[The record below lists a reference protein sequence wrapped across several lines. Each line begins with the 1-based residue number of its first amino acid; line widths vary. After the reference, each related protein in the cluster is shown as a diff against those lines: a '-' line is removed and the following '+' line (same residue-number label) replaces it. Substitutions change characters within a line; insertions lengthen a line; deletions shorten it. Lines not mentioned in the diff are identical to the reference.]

1 MRALP
6 LAFTLSAILAFPNTL
21 IAGSKAAE
29 SHASRETYRGQLFDV
44 SSVRGRD
51 DLPEVADALR
61 RQIDVVQNLKL
72 PPRVLRFFQTVPI
85 VVDDFACMGH
95 MTSPPS
101 GDPKPMM
108 EAACYGHRIPA
119 TMKTAALPSLMWGGD
134 LGTEISSSDP
144 LMKASTTGVIFI
156 RPLALVDESNKNRP
170 IILHELLH
178 AYHDRILPGGFAN
191 HAAKSWY
198 ATATEQQLYPSD
210 QHLMSNEREF
220 FAVTASV
227 FLSGKDGPL
236 TRSDLKAKQ
245 PDYYKYLAWLLEYDP
260 DRTANGSPVAS
271 AN

>member
-1 MRALP
+1 MRVLP

-29 SHASRETYRGQLFDV
+29 SHASRETYRGQYFDV
-44 SSVRGRD
+44 SSVKERG
-51 DLPEVADALR
+51 DLPAVIDGLR

-72 PPRVLRFFQTVPI
+72 PPRILRFFQTVPI

-108 EAACYGHRIPA
+108 EAACYGHRLPA
-119 TMKTAALPSLMWGGD
+119 TTKAGTLPPLIWGGEI
-134 LGTEISSSDP
+134 GAEISYSDP

-156 RPLALVDESNKNRP
+156 RPLALVDENNKNRP
-170 IILHELLH
+170 LILHELLH
-178 AYHDRILPGGFAN
+178 AYHDHILPSGFAN
-191 HAAKSWY
+191 QAVKSWF
-198 ATATEQQLYPSD
+198 ATASEQQIYPSD

-236 TRSDLKAKQ
+236 TRAEIKTKQ
-245 PDYYKYLAWLLEYDP
+245 PDYYKYLKWLLEYDP
-260 DRTANGSPVAS
+260 DKTESPVAS
-271 AN
+271 AD